1 MGREINKKKVHQ
13 FFIFNKM
20 DNKSVC
26 KMCGVKLAGFHST
39 NLKRH
44 LTSKHGEIF
53 KDCDSEEVTET
64 QVVKKRKIS
73 FETSEGTLISSLVKI
88 VTAEG
93 KPFMF
98 LDSEGF
104 KEIFDPIYNVLGMNG
119 ITSRNIMSF
128 VSVKEQAIKDGIRDL
143 VKGKLLSLKIDVA
156 TRMETAVLCV
166 NLQMIHTNINK
177 MEIVVKTL
185 GMIQLTHAH
194 TGVYIKE
201 KILEILY
208 EYGINLNQIIS
219 VASDNGRNMVK
230 AVEILNDET
239 EKSLFEDDTGED
251 NLVGNLDDLDLANI
265 HLERCAAHTLQLCTA
280 ERD

>member
-1 MGREINKKKVHQ
+1 MGREINKKVHQ
-13 FFIFNKM
+13 FFIFNSK
-20 DNKSVC
+20 DKKSVC
-26 KMCGVKLAGFHST
+26 KVCGVKLAGLHCT

-73 FETSEGTLISSLVKI
+73 FETSEETIINSLVKI
-88 VTAEG
+88 VTSDG
-93 KPFMF
+93 KAFMF

-104 KEIFDPIYNVLGMNG
+104 KEIVDPIYNALGMDG

-128 VSVKEQAIKDGIRDL
+128 VSVKEQAIKDGIRAL

-156 TRMETAVLCV
+156 TRMETAVLGV

-201 KILEILY
+201 QILEILD
-208 EYGINLNQIIS
+208 EYGIDLNQIF
-219 VASDNGRNMVK
+219 R
-230 AVEILNDET
+230 
-239 EKSLFEDDTGED
+239 
-251 NLVGNLDDLDLANI
+251 
-265 HLERCAAHTLQLCTA
+265 
-280 ERD
+280 